1 MIASGQVGLNKPY
14 RAPVYQT
21 YLECIQGLYKQG
33 ILGFYKGNG
42 CRIFHLFVFE
52 YLRNNLIF
60 TFDGESQVYQRS
72 SFFKDYLAATTAAVI
87 CHPLHFAES
96 RFVLQNRLPNFQSYK
111 SSWTLLLSTMT

>member
-60 TFDGESQVYQRS
+60 TFDGES
-72 SFFKDYLAATTAAVI
+72 
-87 CHPLHFAES
+87 
-96 RFVLQNRLPNFQSYK
+96 
-111 SSWTLLLSTMT
+111 